1 MLYNVQKPIK
11 RAKERKKEGNIFQTK
26 NKINLHKAISVC
38 DWEKKLF
45 TQQRVQMAINM
56 SNEIRRPM
64 KEIKK
69 ENFNK
74 DTDNIKQYQTEII
87 ELTHTITD

>member
-1 MLYNVQKPIK
+1 
-11 RAKERKKEGNIFQTK
+11 
-26 NKINLHKAISVC
+26 
-38 DWEKKLF
+38 
-45 TQQRVQMAINM
+45 MAINM

-74 DTDNIKQYQTEII
+74 DTDNIK
-87 ELTHTITD
+87 